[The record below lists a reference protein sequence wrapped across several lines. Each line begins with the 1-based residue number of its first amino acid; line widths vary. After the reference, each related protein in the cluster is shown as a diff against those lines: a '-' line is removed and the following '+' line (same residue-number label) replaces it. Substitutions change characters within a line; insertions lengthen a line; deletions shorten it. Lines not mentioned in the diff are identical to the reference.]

1 MIDILI
7 ADHSRCTSELL
18 AHLLRKMGAHVDM
31 VHTGDDAL
39 LAAHDHHYD
48 MIFLELELP
57 DIDGCEVTGILR
69 DRGIDTPIM
78 GVAAEDPYKV
88 SEVCV
93 QAGCNRFLAKPLTLR
108 TLEGALADFLP
119 LKTNGASTAPRFV

>member
-1 MIDILI
+1 MIEILI

-31 VHTGDDAL
+31 VHTGDGAL
-39 LAAHDHHYD
+39 SAISDHSYD

-69 DRGIDTPIM
+69 ERGVEAPIL
-78 GVAAEDPYKV
+78 GVAADGPNKPAET
-88 SEVCV
+88 CM
-93 QAGCNRFLAKPLTLR
+93 QAGCDRFLAKPLTLR
-108 TLEGALADFLP
+108 VIEGAIADFLP
-119 LKTNGASTAPRFV
+119 MKMNGASTAPRFC